1 MAKFILLTGAGQTL
15 THEFHRG
22 VAVGA
27 GSGIAS
33 RLMGALAGTV
43 LVSAQI
49 EVVSEMY
56 LLIAM
61 DVVLCSTRHYRTFR
75 RGNRA
80 SRYMATH
87 SSWSCVDVQ
96 IIKAAVRAL

>member
-1 MAKFILLTGAGQTL
+1 MAKFILLTGAGQTF

-43 LVSAQI
+43 PCISPNRGGLGNCT
-49 EVVSEMY
+49 Y
-56 LLIAM
+56 L
-61 DVVLCSTRHYRTFR
+61 
-75 RGNRA
+75 
-80 SRYMATH
+80 
-87 SSWSCVDVQ
+87 
-96 IIKAAVRAL
+96 